1 MAGRCFFAVFF
12 CPGARRGLCFPEEYA
27 YFCGNGRKDLEG
39 MDEREFLSGV
49 NRKDERAWKELYDCF
64 YAPLCCY
71 SARISKDGTEA
82 EDVVQDCLVKLWHS
96 EVKFEDMKVI
106 TSYLYR
112 AVYRAT
118 LNAVRDRERDRRI
131 HERWVEG
138 LAEDEGWAAEMALEE
153 EAITRFHKVLELLPG
168 QQRDI
173 LLHCMKGEKVREIA
187 EALGVS
193 ENTVKTQKKR
203 AYEFVRDELGELW
216 GVVAA
221 LFFM

>member
-1 MAGRCFFAVFF
+1 MRYVTGSVTGGF
-12 CPGARRGLCFPEEYA
+12 
-27 YFCGNGRKDLEG
+27 
-39 MDEREFLSGV
+39 MSGGW
-49 NRKDERAWKELYDCF
+49 RAWL
-64 YAPLCCY
+64 
-71 SARISKDGTEA
+71 RMRG
-82 EDVVQDCLVKLWHS
+82 
-96 EVKFEDMKVI
+96 
-106 TSYLYR
+106 
-112 AVYRAT
+112 
-118 LNAVRDRERDRRI
+118 
-131 HERWVEG
+131 G
-138 LAEDEGWAAEMALEE
+138 AAEMALEE

>member
-96 EVKFEDMKVI
+96 GDYEVPVP
-106 TSYLYR
+106 
-112 AVYRAT
+112 
-118 LNAVRDRERDRRI
+118 
-131 HERWVEG
+131 G
-138 LAEDEGWAAEMALEE
+138 G
-153 EAITRFHKVLELLPG
+153 LPG
-168 QQRDI
+168 D
-173 LLHCMKGEKVREIA
+173 A
-187 EALGVS
+187 ECGA
-193 ENTVKTQKKR
+193 
-203 AYEFVRDELGELW
+203 
-216 GVVAA
+216 
-221 LFFM
+221 

>member
-1 MAGRCFFAVFF
+1 
-12 CPGARRGLCFPEEYA
+12 
-27 YFCGNGRKDLEG
+27 

-64 YAPLCCY
+64 YVPLCCY

-138 LAEDEGWAAEMALEE
+138 LAEDEGRAAEMALEE